1 MQQLDILQVATCI
14 CDDADTSP
22 GLCALASATVVTPLL
37 SAFAVSHGIGE
48 LQMRR
53 LGNRIVHLANR
64 ECEEN
69 M

>member
-1 MQQLDILQVATCI
+1 MQQAAMLHVASYI

-37 SAFAVSHGIGE
+37 YASAVSHGVGE

-53 LGNRIVHLANR
+53 LGNRIVHPANG
-64 ECEEN
+64 ECGES